1 MENLTW
7 QKWIM
12 LAKNGKEFVLFF
24 GGPHLFK
31 DGRQWEPIF
40 SDSRIYSLLIIIVV
54 LCLFS
59 PLKMW
64 SWRKL
69 VKMGNVPW
77 SPQNNEW
84 TLGITITP
92 GMLTNIPPNKCGTI
106 NLKQLLHSALLPPL
120 VWCFF
125 WGFQRDGVV
134 HTKPSDTCWQLLRA
148 LCCVFEKIMC
158 K

>member
-1 MENLTW
+1 
-7 QKWIM
+7 
-12 LAKNGKEFVLFF
+12 
-24 GGPHLFK
+24 
-31 DGRQWEPIF
+31 
-40 SDSRIYSLLIIIVV
+40 VV

-106 NLKQLLHSALLPPL
+106 NLKLLLHSALLPPL
-120 VWCFF
+120 VWCCFLGLPKR
-125 WGFQRDGVV
+125 WCCTHKTIRY
-134 HTKPSDTCWQLLRA
+134 LLTIIESPV
-148 LCCVFEKIMC
+148 LCLRENHV
-158 K
+158 